1 MENILSI
8 DSLKNGKNILKLKS
22 KIFSKT
28 LNLKHNLNI
37 KDYYILQIQPY
48 LSNKN
53 YKSKIKLK
61 EECITTELTEYIDKY
76 YSTKKIKEILFD
88 IIKNKVGYINNKI
101 YPIYINLEKFFYEKM
116 YKYVNFKK
124 QIKPIIID
132 NNLNNKNKK
141 RKYYDFDNI
150 KNNEFMNEMRD
161 EGIKKNNRK
170 ISKKQSIK
178 FLKKKEKNH
187 NKKIILIKATKFDN
201 INNYNNFIENREN
214 FCLINNIE
222 KSINKINNHN
232 NNLKI
237 KATNIFY
244 NILMDY
250 FLRIK
255 LYIYKYFMYKLTIIF
270 HRKKK
275 ASENLTLIMPII
287 KQKFNNDNFK
297 NRHTLN
303 EKNKIIPILLNIF
316 NKNKQNNDKNKFKP
330 FYFFNK
336 KFKKDIFNDFYKDW
350 NNNKN
355 NEIIDS
361 IYKYTS
367 ENFNKNQFNDINKLI
382 KNNKL
387 DKIQTEVNNKTNT
400 IFTKFKTISHKSNNK
415 FRNKTY
421 KKPIK
426 LFLNIN
432 NIK

>member
-161 EGIKKNNRK
+161 EGIKKNN
-170 ISKKQSIK
+170 
-178 FLKKKEKNH
+178 
-187 NKKIILIKATKFDN
+187 
-201 INNYNNFIENREN
+201 
-214 FCLINNIE
+214 
-222 KSINKINNHN
+222 
-232 NNLKI
+232 
-237 KATNIFY
+237 
-244 NILMDY
+244 
-250 FLRIK
+250 
-255 LYIYKYFMYKLTIIF
+255 
-270 HRKKK
+270 
-275 ASENLTLIMPII
+275 
-287 KQKFNNDNFK
+287 
-297 NRHTLN
+297 
-303 EKNKIIPILLNIF
+303 F
-316 NKNKQNNDKNKFKP
+316 NKNNK
-330 FYFFNK
+330 
-336 KFKKDIFNDFYKDW
+336 I
-350 NNNKN
+350 
-355 NEIIDS
+355 
-361 IYKYTS
+361 
-367 ENFNKNQFNDINKLI
+367 
-382 KNNKL
+382 
-387 DKIQTEVNNKTNT
+387 
-400 IFTKFKTISHKSNNK
+400 
-415 FRNKTY
+415 
-421 KKPIK
+421 
-426 LFLNIN
+426 
-432 NIK
+432 